1 MGKFKINMKSF
12 FKNVLS
18 TIVGMVLAV
27 LVVVLLFIGI
37 VSVSMSSLNDDR
49 EVKVKENS
57 ILKINLAELSVVERT
72 SENPL
77 EGLNFSGDVPE
88 SIELKQVLD
97 NIEKAKTDKNIK
109 AIYINTPYVS
119 AGLSQI
125 EEIRNKL
132 LEFKQTGKSIISYSE
147 VYNQAAY
154 YLSSV
159 ANKIYLNPEGIVELK
174 GLSASIMFYK
184 GLLNK
189 LDIDVQI
196 IRHGKFK
203 GAVEP
208 FILDKMSVA
217 NREQMQLLL
226 NSFNDNIMDSIANQR
241 GLTLTEVQKHANNLT
256 LENAKSCID
265 YNYVDAL
272 LYQDQL
278 EDSLKSLTGVEKLS
292 IVTLSNYTNVE
303 GEKKDISR
311 NKIAIIYATG
321 SINSGKGDEKS
332 IGSVSTSA
340 AIKKARKDKNVK
352 AIVLRINSPG
362 GSALA
367 SDVIWRET
375 ILAKAEKPFVV
386 SMGDYAASGG
396 YYIACAADS
405 IVANPTTLTGSIG
418 VFGMIPNLNKFY
430 KNKLGI
436 TIDTVNTGKYA
447 DMGVNRPLSTFEKNK
462 LQKSVSDM
470 YIGFITKV
478 GEGRNIS
485 TIEVNEIGQG
495 RVWTGYDAKEI
506 GLIDTYGG
514 LEKAIDIAAYLAKVE
529 DYRIISLPKK
539 KNPFEQLSLKL
550 GGKASISNLFLPNF
564 GFITQITQPIEE
576 LIKGDKIQA
585 KMPFIIELK

>member
-1 MGKFKINMKSF
+1 MKSF

-27 LVVVLLFIGI
+27 FVIVLLFIGI
-37 VSVSMSSLNDDR
+37 VSVSISSLNNDK
-49 EVKVKENS
+49 EVTVKENS

-72 SENPL
+72 SENPF
-77 EGLNFSGDVPE
+77 EGINFSGDLPKT
-88 SIELKQVLD
+88 IALKQVLD
-97 NIEKAKTDKNIK
+97 NIEKAKTDENIK

-119 AGLSQI
+119 AGISQI

-132 LEFKQTGKSIISYSE
+132 LEFKQTGKPIIAYSE

-159 ANKIYLNPEGIVELK
+159 ANTVYLTPEGIVEIK

-184 GLLNK
+184 GLLDK

-217 NREQMQLLL
+217 NREQMQLFL
-226 NSFNDNIMDSIANQR
+226 NSVADNIMDSIANQR
-241 GLTLTEVQKHANNLT
+241 GLTLSEIQRHADNLS
-256 LENAKSCID
+256 LENAKSCLNL
-265 YNYVDAL
+265 NYVDAL

-278 EDSLKSLTGVEKLS
+278 EDTLKALAGSEKLS
-292 IVTLSNYTNVE
+292 IITLSKYTHVKGN
-303 GEKKDISR
+303 KKEISR

-321 SINSGKGDEKS
+321 TINSGKGDEKS
-332 IGSVSTSA
+332 IGSETTA
-340 AIKKARKDKNVK
+340 KAIKKAREDKNVK
-352 AIVLRINSPG
+352 AIVFRVNSGG

-375 ILAKAEKPFVV
+375 ILAKAEKPLVV

-418 VFGMIPNLNKFY
+418 VFGMIPNLSKFY

-462 LQKSVSDM
+462 LQKSVSDI
-470 YIGFITKV
+470 YNGFITKV
-478 GEGRNIS
+478 GEGRKMS
-485 TIEVNEIGQG
+485 TSAVDEIGQG
-495 RVWTGYDAKEI
+495 RIWAGYDAKEI

-514 LEKAIDIAAYLAKVE
+514 LEKAIDIAAYLAKLE

-539 KNPFEQLSLKL
+539 KNPFEELSLKL
-550 GGKASISNLFLPNF
+550 GGKASISDLILSKF
-564 GFITQITQPIEE
+564 GFTTQMTEPIEE
-576 LIKGDKIQA
+576 LLKGDRIQA
-585 KMPFIIELK
+585 RVPFIMELK

>member
-1 MGKFKINMKSF
+1 MKSF

-18 TIVGMVLAV
+18 TIVGMVLSLFV
-27 LVVVLLFIGI
+27 IVLLFIGI
-37 VSVSMSSLNDDR
+37 MSISISSLNNEK
-49 EVKVKENS
+49 EVIVKKNS

-72 SENPL
+72 SENPF
-77 EGLNFSGDVPE
+77 EGLNFSGDLPKT
-88 SIELKQVLD
+88 IALKQVLD
-97 NIEKAKTDKNIK
+97 NIEKAKTDENIK
-109 AIYINTPYVS
+109 AIYINTPFVS

-132 LEFKQTGKSIISYSE
+132 LEFKQTGKPIIAYSE

-159 ANKIYLNPEGIVELK
+159 ANTVYLNPEGIVELK
-174 GLSASIMFYK
+174 GLSAGIMFYK
-184 GLLNK
+184 GLFEK

-203 GAVEP
+203 SAIEP
-208 FILDKMSVA
+208 FILDKMSDA
-217 NREQMQLLL
+217 NREQMELLL
-226 NSFNDNIMDSIANQR
+226 NSFANNIMDSIANQR
-241 GLTLTEVQKHANNLT
+241 GLTLQEVQQHANTLI
-256 LENAKSCID
+256 LENAKSCIE
-265 YNYVDAL
+265 YKYVDAL

-278 EDSLKSLTGVEKLS
+278 NDTLKALSGAEKLS
-292 IVTLSNYTNVE
+292 IVTLSKYTHVKGN
-303 GEKKDISR
+303 KKEISR
-311 NKIAIIYATG
+311 NKIAVIYATG

-340 AIKKARKDKNVK
+340 AIKKAREDKNVK

-375 ILAKAEKPFVV
+375 ILAKAQKPLVV

-418 VFGMIPNLNKFY
+418 VFGMIPNLSKFY

-462 LQKSVSDM
+462 IQTSVKNI
-470 YIGFITKV
+470 YTTFITHV
-478 GEGRNIS
+478 GEGRNMS
-485 TIEVNEIGQG
+485 ATAVDEIGQG

-506 GLIDTYGG
+506 GLIDAYGG
-514 LEKAIDIAAYLAKVE
+514 IEKAIEIAAYLAKLE
-529 DYRIISLPKK
+529 DFRIISLPKK
-539 KNPFEQLSLKL
+539 KNPFEELSLKL
-550 GGKASISNLFLPNF
+550 GGEASISDLILSKF
-564 GFITQITQPIEE
+564 GFITQMTVPIEE
-576 LIKGDKIQA
+576 LLKGDRIQA
-585 KMPFIIELK
+585 RVPFIMELK

>member
-1 MGKFKINMKSF
+1 MKSF
-12 FKNVLS
+12 LKNVLS

-27 LVVVLLFIGI
+27 FVIVLLFIGI
-37 VSVSMSSLNDDR
+37 VSVGLSSLNNDK
-49 EVKVKENS
+49 EFTVKENS
-57 ILKINLAELSVVERT
+57 ILKINLAEISVVERT
-72 SENPL
+72 SENPF
-77 EGLNFSGDVPE
+77 EGLNFSGDLPKT
-88 SIELKQVLD
+88 IELKQVLD
-97 NIEKAKTDKNIK
+97 NIEKAKKDENIK
-109 AIYINTPYVS
+109 AIYINTPYAS
-119 AGLSQI
+119 AGISQI

-132 LEFKQTGKSIISYSE
+132 LEFKQTGKPIIAYSE
-147 VYNQAAY
+147 VYSQAAY

-159 ANKIYLNPEGIVELK
+159 ANKIYLTREGIVELK
-174 GLSASIMFYK
+174 GLSASVMFYK

-208 FILDKMSVA
+208 FVLDKMSLA

-226 NSFNDNIMDSIANQR
+226 NSFADNIMDSIANQR
-241 GLTLTEVQKHANNLT
+241 GLTLTQVQKHANTLI
-256 LENAKSCID
+256 LENSKSCVD

-278 EDSLKSLTGVEKLS
+278 EDTLRALAGAEKLS
-292 IVTLSNYTNVE
+292 IVSLSKYTNVKE
-303 GEKKDISR
+303 EKKDISR

-321 SINSGKGDEKS
+321 SINSGKGDMKS
-332 IGSVSTSA
+332 IGSASTSA
-340 AIKKARKDKNVK
+340 AIKKARKDKNVR

-375 ILAKAEKPFVV
+375 ILAKDEKPLVV

-418 VFGMIPNLNKFY
+418 VFGMIPNLSEFY

-436 TIDTVNTGKYA
+436 TIDTVNTSKYA
-447 DMGVNRPLSTFEKNK
+447 DMGTNRPLSSFEKNK

-470 YIGFITKV
+470 YTGFITKV
-478 GEGRNIS
+478 GEGRNMS
-485 TIEVNEIGQG
+485 TAEVNEIGQG

-539 KNPFEQLSLKL
+539 KNPLEDFSLKL
-550 GGKASISNLFLPNF
+550 SGGEASISDLILSKFNF
-564 GFITQITQPIEE
+564 TTQITQPIEE
-576 LIKGDKIQA
+576 LIKGDRIQA
-585 KMPFIIELK
+585 RVPFIMELK

>member
-1 MGKFKINMKSF
+1 MKSF

-27 LVVVLLFIGI
+27 FVIMLLFIGI
-37 VSVSMSSLNDDR
+37 VSISISSLNSTE
-49 EVKVKENS
+49 EVTVKENS

-72 SENPL
+72 SENPF
-77 EGLNFSGDVPE
+77 EGMNFSGDLPKT
-88 SIELKQVLD
+88 IALKQVLD
-97 NIEKAKTDKNIK
+97 NIEKSKTDEKIK
-109 AIYINTPYVS
+109 AIYINTSFVN
-119 AGLSQI
+119 AGISQI

-132 LEFKQTGKSIISYSE
+132 LEFKQTGKPIIAYSE
-147 VYNQAAY
+147 VYSQAAY

-159 ANKIYLNPEGIVELK
+159 ANKIYLTPEGIIEIK
-174 GLSASIMFYK
+174 GLSARIMFYK
-184 GLLNK
+184 GLLEK
-189 LDIDVQI
+189 LDVDYQI

-208 FILDKMSVA
+208 FMLDKMSKE
-217 NREQMQLLL
+217 NREQMQLFL
-226 NSFNDNIMDSIANQR
+226 NSVADNIMDSIANQR
-241 GLTLTEVQKHANNLT
+241 GLTLSEIQRHADNLS
-256 LENAKSCID
+256 LENAKSCLNL
-265 YNYVDAL
+265 NYVDAL

-278 EDSLKSLTGVEKLS
+278 EDTLKTLAGAEKLS
-292 IVTLSNYTNVE
+292 FVDLSKYTHAK
-303 GEKKDISR
+303 GDKKEISR

-321 SINSGKGDEKS
+321 GIKSGKGDEKS
-332 IGSVSTSA
+332 IGSISTSA
-340 AIKKARKDKNVK
+340 AIKKAREDKNVK
-352 AIVLRINSPG
+352 AIVFRINSGG

-375 ILAKAEKPFVV
+375 VLAKAKKPLVV

-418 VFGMIPNLNKFY
+418 VFGGIPNLQNLL

-447 DMGVNRPLSTFEKNK
+447 DMGINRPLSTFEKNK
-462 LQKSVSDM
+462 LQKSVSDI

-478 GEGRNIS
+478 GEGRKMS
-485 TIEVNEIGQG
+485 TTAVDEIGQG
-495 RVWTGYDAKEI
+495 RIWAGYDAKEI

-514 LEKAIDIAAYLAKVE
+514 LEKAIDIAAYLAKLE

-539 KNPFEQLSLKL
+539 KNPFEELSLKL
-550 GGKASISNLFLPNF
+550 GVEASISDLILSKF
-564 GFITQITQPIEE
+564 GFTTQMTEPIEE
-576 LIKGDKIQA
+576 LLKGDRIQA
-585 KMPFIIELK
+585 RVPFIMKLK

>member
-1 MGKFKINMKSF
+1 MKSF

-27 LVVVLLFIGI
+27 FVIMLLFIGI
-37 VSVSMSSLNDDR
+37 VSLSISSLNNEQ
-49 EVKVKENS
+49 EVTVKENS
-57 ILKINLAELSVVERT
+57 ILKINLSDISVVERT
-72 SENPL
+72 TENPFD
-77 EGLNFSGDVPE
+77 GLSLSGDI
-88 SIELKQVLD
+88 SKTIALKQVLD
-97 NIEKAKTDKNIK
+97 NIEKAKTDEQIK
-109 AIYINTPYVS
+109 AIYINTSFVN

-132 LEFKQTGKSIISYSE
+132 LEFKQTGKPIISYSE
-147 VYNQAAY
+147 VYSQTAY

-159 ANKIYLNPEGIVELK
+159 ANTIYLNPEGIVELK
-174 GLSASIMFYK
+174 GFSAGIMFYK
-184 GLLNK
+184 GFLKK
-189 LDIDVQI
+189 LDIDVQV

-203 GAVEP
+203 SAIEP
-208 FILDKMSVA
+208 YVLNKMSDA

-226 NSFNDNIMDSIANQR
+226 NSFADNIMDSIANQR
-241 GLTLTEVQKHANNLT
+241 DLTLAEVEYHINNLS
-256 LENAKSCID
+256 LEDAKKCLELT
-265 YNYVDAL
+265 YVDAL

-278 EDSLKSLTGVEKLS
+278 EDSLIKIAGSEKLNLISLTK
-292 IVTLSNYTNVE
+292 YTHTKT
-303 GEKKDISR
+303 EKKEISR
-311 NKIAIIYATG
+311 DKIAIIYATG
-321 SINSGKGDEKS
+321 AINSGKGDEKS
-332 IGSVSTSA
+332 IGSTTTSA
-340 AIKKARKDKNVK
+340 AIKQAREDKRVK

-375 ILAKAEKPFVV
+375 ILAKAEKPLVV

-418 VFGMIPNLNKFY
+418 VFGLIPNLSKFY

-462 LQKSVSDM
+462 IQNSIKNI
-470 YIGFITKV
+470 YNTFITHV
-478 GEGRNIS
+478 GEGRDMSI
-485 TIEVNEIGQG
+485 TAVDEIGQG

-506 GLIDTYGG
+506 GLVDTYGG
-514 LEKAIDIAAYLAKVE
+514 LEKAIDIAAYLAEIE

-539 KNPFEQLSLKL
+539 KDPFSELALKL
-550 GGKASISNLFLPNF
+550 GNNSSFADILFTKL
-564 GFITQITQPIEE
+564 GLKSELTQPIET
-576 LIKGDKIQA
+576 LLKGDKIQA
-585 KMPFIIELK
+585 RVPFIMELK

>member
-1 MGKFKINMKSF
+1 MKSF

-27 LVVVLLFIGI
+27 FVIMLLFIGI
-37 VSVSMSSLNDDR
+37 VSISISSLNSTE
-49 EVKVKENS
+49 EVTVKENS

-72 SENPL
+72 SENPF
-77 EGLNFSGDVPE
+77 EGMNFSGDLPKT
-88 SIELKQVLD
+88 IALKQVLD
-97 NIEKAKTDKNIK
+97 NIEKSKTDEKIK
-109 AIYINTPYVS
+109 AIYINTSFVN
-119 AGLSQI
+119 AGISQI

-132 LEFKQTGKSIISYSE
+132 LEFKQTGKPIIAYSE
-147 VYNQAAY
+147 VYSQAAY

-159 ANKIYLNPEGIVELK
+159 ANKIYLTPEGIIEIK
-174 GLSASIMFYK
+174 GLSARIMFYK
-184 GLLNK
+184 GLLEK
-189 LDIDVQI
+189 LDVDYQI

-208 FILDKMSVA
+208 FMLDKMSKE
-217 NREQMQLLL
+217 NREQMQLFL
-226 NSFNDNIMDSIANQR
+226 NSVADNIMDSIANQR
-241 GLTLTEVQKHANNLT
+241 GLTLSEIQRHADNLS
-256 LENAKSCID
+256 LENAKSCLNL
-265 YNYVDAL
+265 NYVDAL

-278 EDSLKSLTGVEKLS
+278 EDTLKTLAGAEKLS
-292 IVTLSNYTNVE
+292 FVDLSKYTHAK
-303 GEKKDISR
+303 GDKKEISR

-321 SINSGKGDEKS
+321 GIKSGKGDEKS
-332 IGSVSTSA
+332 IGSISTSA
-340 AIKKARKDKNVK
+340 AIKKAREDKNVK
-352 AIVLRINSPG
+352 AIVFRINSGG

-375 ILAKAEKPFVV
+375 VLAKAKKPLVV

-418 VFGMIPNLNKFY
+418 VFGGIPNLQNLL

-447 DMGVNRPLSTFEKNK
+447 DMGINRPLSTFEKNK
-462 LQKSVSDM
+462 LQKSVSDI

-478 GEGRNIS
+478 GEGRKMS
-485 TIEVNEIGQG
+485 TTAVDEIGQG
-495 RVWTGYDAKEI
+495 RIWAGYDAKEI

-514 LEKAIDIAAYLAKVE
+514 LEKAIDIAAYLAKLE

-539 KNPFEQLSLKL
+539 KNPFEELSLKL
-550 GGKASISNLFLPNF
+550 GVEASISDLILSRF
-564 GFITQITQPIEE
+564 GFTTQMTEPIEE
-576 LIKGDKIQA
+576 LLKGERIQA
-585 KMPFIIELK
+585 RVPFIMELK

>member
-1 MGKFKINMKSF
+1 MKSF
-12 FKNVLS
+12 LKNVLS

-27 LVVVLLFIGI
+27 FVIVLLFIGI
-37 VSVSMSSLNDDR
+37 VSVSMSSLNNDK
-49 EVKVKENS
+49 EVTVKENS

-72 SENPL
+72 SENPF
-77 EGLNFSGDVPE
+77 EGLNFSGDLPKT
-88 SIELKQVLD
+88 IELKQVLD
-97 NIEKAKTDKNIK
+97 NIEKAKTDENIK
-109 AIYINTPYVS
+109 AIYINTPYAS
-119 AGLSQI
+119 AGISQI

-132 LEFKQTGKSIISYSE
+132 LEFKQTGKPIIAYSE

-159 ANKIYLNPEGIVELK
+159 ANTVYLNPEGIVDIK

-184 GLLNK
+184 GLLDK

-208 FILDKMSVA
+208 FILDKMSKE
-217 NREQMQLLL
+217 NREQIQLLL
-226 NSFNDNIMDSIANQR
+226 NSVADNIMDSIANQR
-241 GLTLTEVQKHANNLT
+241 GLTLSEIQRHADNLS
-256 LENAKSCID
+256 LENAKSCLNL
-265 YNYVDAL
+265 NYVDAL

-278 EDSLKSLTGVEKLS
+278 EDTLKALAGSDKLS
-292 IVTLSNYTNVE
+292 IITLSKYTHVKGN
-303 GEKKDISR
+303 KKEISR

-321 SINSGKGDEKS
+321 EINSGKGDEKS
-332 IGSVSTSA
+332 IGSISTSA
-340 AIKKARKDKNVK
+340 AIKKAREDKNVK

-375 ILAKAEKPFVV
+375 ILAKAEKPLVV
-386 SMGDYAASGG
+386 SMGDLAASGG

-418 VFGMIPNLNKFY
+418 VFGMIPNLSKFY
-430 KNKLGI
+430 KKKLGI

-462 LQKSVSDM
+462 IQNSVKNI
-470 YIGFITKV
+470 YTTFITHV
-478 GEGRNIS
+478 GEGRNMS
-485 TIEVNEIGQG
+485 TEAVDEIGQG
-495 RVWTGYDAKEI
+495 RIWTGYDAKDI

-514 LEKAIDIAAYLAKVE
+514 IEKAIEIAAYLAKVE

-539 KNPFEQLSLKL
+539 KNPFEELSLKL
-550 GGKASISNLFLPNF
+550 GGKASISDLILSKF
-564 GFITQITQPIEE
+564 GFTTQMTKPIEE
-576 LIKGDKIQA
+576 LLKGDRIQA
-585 KMPFIIELK
+585 RVPFIIELK

>member
-1 MGKFKINMKSF
+1 MKSF
-12 FKNVLS
+12 LKNVLS

-27 LVVVLLFIGI
+27 FVIVLLFIGI
-37 VSVSMSSLNDDR
+37 ISVSMSSLNNDK
-49 EVKVKENS
+49 EVTVKENS

-72 SENPL
+72 SENPF
-77 EGLNFSGDVPE
+77 EGLSFSGDLPKT
-88 SIELKQVLD
+88 IALKQVLD
-97 NIEKAKTDKNIK
+97 NIEKAKTDENIK

-132 LEFKQTGKSIISYSE
+132 LEFKQTGKPIIAYSE

-159 ANKIYLNPEGIVELK
+159 ANTVYLNPEGIVELK
-174 GLSASIMFYK
+174 GLSAGIMFYK
-184 GLLNK
+184 GLFEK
-189 LDIDVQI
+189 LDIDVQV

-203 GAVEP
+203 SAIEP
-208 FILDKMSVA
+208 FILDKMSDA

-226 NSFNDNIMDSIANQR
+226 NSFADNIMDSIANQR
-241 GLTLTEVQKHANNLT
+241 GLTLKEVQQHANTLS
-256 LENAKSCID
+256 LENAKSCVD
-265 YNYVDAL
+265 YKYVDAL

-278 EDSLKSLTGVEKLS
+278 EDTLKALAGSEKLS
-292 IVTLSNYTNVE
+292 IITLSKYTHVKGN
-303 GEKKDISR
+303 KKEISR
-311 NKIAIIYATG
+311 NKIALVYATG
-321 SINSGKGDEKS
+321 AINSGKGDEKS

-340 AIKKARKDKNVK
+340 AIKKAREDKNVK

-375 ILAKAEKPFVV
+375 ILAKTEKPLVV

-418 VFGMIPNLNKFY
+418 VFGMIPNLSKFY
-430 KNKLGI
+430 KSKLGI
-436 TIDTVNTGKYA
+436 TIDTVNTGRYA

-462 LQKSVSDM
+462 IQTSVKNI
-470 YIGFITKV
+470 YTTFITHV
-478 GEGRNIS
+478 GEGRNMS
-485 TIEVNEIGQG
+485 TTAVDEIGQG

-514 LEKAIDIAAYLAKVE
+514 LEKAIEIAAFLAKVE
-529 DYRIISLPKK
+529 DFRIISLPKK
-539 KNPFEQLSLKL
+539 KNPFEELSLKL
-550 GGKASISNLFLPNF
+550 GGEASISDLILSKF
-564 GFITQITQPIEE
+564 GFTTQMTKPIEE
-576 LIKGDKIQA
+576 LLKGDRIQA
-585 KMPFIIELK
+585 RVPFIMELK

>member
-1 MGKFKINMKSF
+1 MKSF

-27 LVVVLLFIGI
+27 FVIMLLFIGI
-37 VSVSMSSLNDDR
+37 VSISISSLNSTE
-49 EVKVKENS
+49 EVTVKENS

-72 SENPL
+72 SENPF
-77 EGLNFSGDVPE
+77 EGMNFSGDLPKT
-88 SIELKQVLD
+88 IALKQVLD
-97 NIEKAKTDKNIK
+97 NIEKSKTDEKIK
-109 AIYINTPYVS
+109 AIYINTSFVN
-119 AGLSQI
+119 AGISQI

-132 LEFKQTGKSIISYSE
+132 LEFKQTGKPIIAYSE
-147 VYNQAAY
+147 VYSQAAY

-159 ANKIYLNPEGIVELK
+159 ANKIYLTPEGIIEIK
-174 GLSASIMFYK
+174 GLSARIMFYK
-184 GLLNK
+184 GLLEK
-189 LDIDVQI
+189 LDVDYQI

-208 FILDKMSVA
+208 FMLDKMSKE
-217 NREQMQLLL
+217 NREQMQLFL
-226 NSFNDNIMDSIANQR
+226 NSVADNIMDSIANQR
-241 GLTLTEVQKHANNLT
+241 GLTLSEIQRHADNLS
-256 LENAKSCID
+256 LENAKSCLNL
-265 YNYVDAL
+265 NYVDAL

-278 EDSLKSLTGVEKLS
+278 EDTLKTLAGAEKLS
-292 IVTLSNYTNVE
+292 FVDLSKYTHAK
-303 GEKKDISR
+303 GDKKEISR

-321 SINSGKGDEKS
+321 GIKSGKGDEKS
-332 IGSVSTSA
+332 IGSISTSA
-340 AIKKARKDKNVK
+340 AIKKAREDKNVK
-352 AIVLRINSPG
+352 AIVFRINSGG

-375 ILAKAEKPFVV
+375 VLAKAKKPLVV

-418 VFGMIPNLNKFY
+418 VFGGIPNLQNLL

-447 DMGVNRPLSTFEKNK
+447 DMGINRPLSTFEKNK
-462 LQKSVSDM
+462 LQKSVSDI

-478 GEGRNIS
+478 GEGRKMS
-485 TIEVNEIGQG
+485 TTAVDEIGQG
-495 RVWTGYDAKEI
+495 RIWAGYDAKEI

-514 LEKAIDIAAYLAKVE
+514 LEKAINIAASLAKIE

-539 KNPFEQLSLKL
+539 KNPFEELSLKL
-550 GGKASISNLFLPNF
+550 GVEASISDLILSKF
-564 GFITQITQPIEE
+564 GFTTQMTEPIEA
-576 LIKGDKIQA
+576 LLKGDRIQA
-585 KMPFIIELK
+585 RVPFIMELK